1 MGTVHKFELL
11 TADQY
16 LQREQHSEVR
26 HEFVAGVTH
35 AMVGATTAHNF
46 IAGAI
51 FSLIHAA
58 LRDTPCH
65 VFMADMKVRLDAAFY
80 YPDVMAVCGPPDPAA
95 CFQTAPVLIV
105 EVVSASTEAR
115 DLLEKWVAYQRLT
128 SLQEYVLVAQDR
140 LHIEV
145 YRREGDGWLLESIA
159 AGERVRLV
167 SVDVEAPIEMF
178 YGTAAQWLRGGET

>member
-1 MGTVHKFELL
+1 MGTVHKIELL
-11 TADQY
+11 TVDQY

-26 HEFVAGVTH
+26 HEYVAGVIH
-35 AMVGATTAHNF
+35 AMVGATTAHNLISLA
-46 IAGAI
+46 IAA
-51 FSLIHAA
+51 LIRDH

-80 YPDVMAVCGPPDPAA
+80 YPDVMAVCTPPDPAA

-105 EVVSASTEAR
+105 EVLSTSTEAHDR
-115 DLLEKWVAYQRLT
+115 LEKWVAYQRLA

-145 YRREGDGWLLESIA
+145 YRREGDGWQLESIT

-167 SVDVEAPIEMF
+167 SVDMEAPIEIF
-178 YGTAAQWLRGGET
+178 YGTAAQWLQGGAT